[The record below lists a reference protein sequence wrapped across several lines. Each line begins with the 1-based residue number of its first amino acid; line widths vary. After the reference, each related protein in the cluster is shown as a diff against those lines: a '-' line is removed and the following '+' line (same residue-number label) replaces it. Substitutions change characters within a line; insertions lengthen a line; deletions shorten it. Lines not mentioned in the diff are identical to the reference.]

1 MAKAFAFQVAEQIH
15 IKQLRQGFAAAP
27 EVATNA
33 ELLYILQ
40 DKKFLHVFDYGVVAF
55 YGFDEVEMS
64 DHIAFIKKHAE
75 AALEQPLSDFIEV
88 EVNDRLAKPRVQD
101 DVVMIPDLSL
111 DYIRI
116 ITLNL
121 AQSVALD
128 FYEELA
134 LQLLKANK
142 AYVDELEENG
152 RLKISKRNLLRFIGR
167 CRNVKNSI
175 VDNLYILDEPLIT
188 WEDPDLS
195 RLNSRLKESFDIYN
209 RFRDMDYKLRII
221 EENLTLFT
229 DLIHHRE
236 SSRLEWIIIILIL
249 VEVVNL
255 LLEKLL

>member
-1 MAKAFAFQVAEQIH
+1 MKAFAYQIAEQIH
-15 IKQLRQGFAAAP
+15 IKPLRQHFTAKP
-27 EVATNA
+27 IVSSNT

-40 DKKFLHVFDYGVVAF
+40 ERKYLYVFDYGVVACW
-55 YGFDEVEMS
+55 GFDEVEIS
-64 DHIAFIKKHAE
+64 DAILFIRKYAE
-75 AALEQPLSDFIEV
+75 EPLAVPLSDFIEV
-88 EVNDRLAKPRVQD
+88 EINERIPKPRVQD
-101 DVVMIPDLSL
+101 DVVQIPRVST
-111 DYIRI
+111 DYLRTIM
-116 ITLNL
+116 LNL

-142 AYVDELEENG
+142 AYVDELEEHG

-175 VDNLYILDEPLIT
+175 VDNLYILDEPLLA
-188 WEDPDLS
+188 WEDPELS
-195 RLNSRLKESFDIYN
+195 RFNSRLKESFDIYN

-236 SSRLEWIIIILIL
+236 SSRLEWIIILLIL
-249 VEVVNL
+249 VEVLNL
-255 LLEKLL
+255 LIEKIF